1 MKKLI
6 YESDIE
12 SRLVKGIA
20 DLDGVCLKIGYDGW
34 PDRLCVL
41 PDGKFLWVELK
52 RDDGEL
58 SALQKWR
65 RAWLKNR
72 GHRVEV
78 PYSKE
83 DVDEILKPLRT
94 RKNPATR

>member
-12 SRLVKGIA
+12 ASLVSGIEK
-20 DLDGVCLKIGYDGW
+20 LNGVCLKIGYDGW

-41 PDGKFLWVELK
+41 PDGEFLWVELK

-58 SALQKWR
+58 SSLQQWR
-65 RAWLKNR
+65 RAWLKKR
-72 GHRVEV
+72 GHRVEI
-78 PYSKE
+78 PYTKE
-83 DVDEILKPLRT
+83 DVAEILKSLRNA
-94 RKNPATR
+94 KNPATR